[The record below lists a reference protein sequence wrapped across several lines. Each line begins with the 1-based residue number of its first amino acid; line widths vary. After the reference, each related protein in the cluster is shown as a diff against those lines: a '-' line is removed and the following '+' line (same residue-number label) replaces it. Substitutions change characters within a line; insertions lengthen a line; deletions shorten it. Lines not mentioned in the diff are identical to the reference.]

1 MPKND
6 EAARQGRPDNYLD
19 RSPHSSGRLG
29 AFAFILIRGDES
41 REATFYAIS
50 RPAAL
55 RLARA
60 WASARGWV
68 VEDSA

>member
-1 MPKND
+1 MND
-6 EAARQGRPDNYLD
+6 ETARQGRPDNYLD

-29 AFAFILIRGDES
+29 AFTFTLTRGDEG

-55 RLARA
+55 KLARA
-60 WASARGWV
+60 WASTRGWTV
-68 VEDSA
+68 KA